1 MLRLSKLTDYGTI
14 VMTHLARAPG
24 EVQSATDI
32 AGGTH
37 VALPTVSKVLKLLT
51 QDGLVVSYRGAQGGY
66 SLARAPETISV
77 AEIIAALEGPIAFTE
92 CSVDTGLCDQEASCA
107 IRANWQ
113 KINGVISEALHGVT
127 LAEMLKPVAQT
138 VDLRSLRPAARM

>member
-24 EVQSATDI
+24 EVRSATDI

-113 KINGVISEALHGVT
+113 RINGVISKALHGVT
-127 LAEMLKPVAQT
+127 LAEMLQPVAQT

>member
-14 VMTHLARAPG
+14 VMTHLARTPG

-32 AGGTH
+32 ASGTH

-51 QDGLVVSYRGAQGGY
+51 QDGLVISYRGALGGY
-66 SLARAPETISV
+66 SLARPPEAISV

-92 CSVDTGLCDQEASCA
+92 CSIDTGVCSQEASCA

-113 KINGVISEALHGVT
+113 KINGVIRAALQEVT
-127 LAEMLKPVAQT
+127 LAEMLQPVPQT
-138 VDLRSLRPAARM
+138 VDLRGLRPAARA

>member
-14 VMTHLARAPG
+14 IMTHLARSPG

-32 AGGTH
+32 ASGTH

-66 SLARAPETISV
+66 CLARAPGAISV

-113 KINGVISEALHGVT
+113 KINAVITSALQGVT
-127 LAEMLKPVAQT
+127 LAEMLEPVMQT
-138 VDLRSLRPAARM
+138 VDLRHLRPVARL

>member
-1 MLRLSKLTDYGTI
+1 MLRLSKITDYGTI

-24 EVQSATDI
+24 RVQSAADI
-32 AGGTH
+32 AHGTH

-51 QDGLVVSYRGAQGGY
+51 QEGLVLSYRGSQGGY
-66 SLARAPETISV
+66 SLARPPETISV

-107 IRANWQ
+107 IRSNWQ
-113 KINGVISEALHGVT
+113 KINGVIRTALQGVT
-127 LAEMLKPVAQT
+127 LAQMLEPVVHT
-138 VDLRSLRPAARM
+138 VDLRNLRPAARM